1 MEKSDEKALIELLK
15 TGKVKPDQV
24 SAEGQTPLMIAIDNS
39 FSLGC
44 IDQLIELGCDVNAKD
59 NDGYTPLHTSAL
71 LESEEMFKKLLSH
84 GADPKIKD
92 NEGVDVEELV
102 KDGYKNLWEIINSSS
117 HIATSLTA
125 SQFENQEN
133 DTRQSTLSG

>member
-1 MEKSDEKALIELLK
+1 
-15 TGKVKPDQV
+15 
-24 SAEGQTPLMIAIDNS
+24 MIAIDNS

-92 NEGVDVEELV
+92 NEGIDVEELV

-117 HIATSLTA
+117 HVATSLTA
-125 SQFENQEN
+125 SQFENQES